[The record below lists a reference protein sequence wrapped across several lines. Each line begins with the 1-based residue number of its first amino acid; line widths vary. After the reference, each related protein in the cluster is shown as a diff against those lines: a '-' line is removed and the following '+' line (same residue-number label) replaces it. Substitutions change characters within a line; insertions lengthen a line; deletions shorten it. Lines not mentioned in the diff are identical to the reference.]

1 MLLLTAWAGSTIT
14 HQPGGADPGSRFAPV
29 AEPATDDPHPGRIP
43 PGWWRHVVALGA
55 ILVAFVPLFSSGDI
69 ASPDEGLYS
78 AQAAALVD
86 GSWWAER
93 PAPGLDPDGSMDPL
107 RPGAVDEDEHL
118 PYSRHPLYPLLLAP
132 LYALGGSAAMLL
144 LSVAGTLAAA
154 TATSLLAGR
163 LQADLVLPALWVTGL
178 GSPLVFDASLV
189 MAHAPAVGA
198 AAWMLVATTRAVDDG
213 RTVWLGALVPLGVL
227 TAMLRSEGV
236 IVVAATG
243 VATAG
248 VALLRPRRDLRAI
261 AIGVSIVGLAGA
273 THLLDEHL
281 AARIARGSMSGSS
294 FDRRSSVWNA
304 LWNDLAVPWTRDAT
318 DMTVTVVLAAVFG
331 IIGLALLRARLPSS
345 VLPAS
350 MLLIAAAAALARH
363 LEAAPGNISGLV
375 PAFPLLVGGLLCLRR
390 EQLAVPLA
398 GRSVLLAAATTIGI
412 AATSYGAGG
421 VTQWG
426 GRFFHVLLP
435 AVIPLALGGL
445 HRAVHHLARPT
456 RLVVVAASV
465 VLVGSH
471 SVLALRANHHVRAN
485 TDRIL
490 GELATVAPDA
500 STATDRTVTL
510 WLRLSDSG
518 DTRMAWR
525 EVVAGRPLLSVPRP
539 EVLQPALERARDDV
553 ERIEVF
559 SHLSPEL
566 ATAILE
572 PPARRTGWEVVVR
585 PSTPG
590 GYTHLRM
597 VPSPGP

>member
-1 MLLLTAWAGSTIT
+1 
-14 HQPGGADPGSRFAPV
+14 
-29 AEPATDDPHPGRIP
+29 
-43 PGWWRHVVALGA
+43 VALGVV
-55 ILVAFVPLFSSGDI
+55 LVALVPLFASGDI

-78 AQAAALVD
+78 AQAAALAD
-86 GSWWAER
+86 GSWWSER
-93 PAPGLDPDGSMDPL
+93 PAPLLDADGSMDPL
-107 RPGAVDEDEHL
+107 RPGAVDGDEHL
-118 PYSRHPLYPLLLAP
+118 LYSRHPLYPLLLTP
-132 LYALGGSAAMLL
+132 LYALGGSAGMLL
-144 LSVAGTLAAA
+144 LSVAGTMAAA

-178 GSPLVFDASLV
+178 GSPLIFDASLV
-189 MAHAPAVGA
+189 MAHAPAAGA
-198 AAWMLVATTRAVDDG
+198 AAWLLVAVTRAVDDG
-213 RTVWLGALVPLGVL
+213 HVAWLAAAVPLGALA
-227 TAMLRSEGV
+227 AMLRSEGV

-248 VALLRPRRDLRAI
+248 VALLRRRPDLRAI

-281 AARIARGSMSGSS
+281 AARVGRGSAGGSS
-294 FDRRSSVWNA
+294 FDRGTSPWNA
-304 LWNDLAVPWTRDAT
+304 LWNDLVVPWTRDAT
-318 DMTVTVVLAAVFG
+318 DLTVTVVLAAVFG
-331 IIGLALLRARLPSS
+331 IVGMALLRARLPSP
-345 VLPAS
+345 VLPVS
-350 MLLIAAAAALARH
+350 MLAIAAVAAVARH

-375 PAFPLLVGGLLCLRR
+375 PAVPLLVGGLLCLRR
-390 EQLAVPLA
+390 EQLAAPLA
-398 GRSVLLAAATTIGI
+398 GRSVLLAAATTVGI
-412 AATSYGAGG
+412 AATSYGVGG

-435 AVIPLALGGL
+435 AVIPLALAGL
-445 HRAVHHLARPT
+445 HHTIHGLPRPT
-456 RLVVVAASV
+456 RLVVVATSL

-471 SVLALRANHHVRAN
+471 SVLALRANHHVRSN

-490 GELATVAPDA
+490 AELASVAPDA
-500 STATDRTVTL
+500 STATDGTVTL

-525 EVVAGRPLLSVPRP
+525 EVVAGRPLLAVPRP

-559 SHLSPEL
+559 THLSPEL

-572 PPARRTGWEVVVR
+572 PPARRTGWQVELR
-585 PSTPG
+585 PATPG

-597 VPSPGP
+597 VPSAGP